1 MVKKQY
7 TVLVVGCGEMGS
19 SHARAYEK
27 IPDFRI
33 VGLVSRNPES
43 RERLNSEL
51 AGDYPLFADY
61 ENALEQT
68 SPEIVSLC
76 TYPNTHAPFAI
87 KALEKGC
94 HLFVEKPL
102 ADTVENAEKVVQLAL
117 AKNRKIVVGYILR
130 QHPSWVKFID
140 IAKGLGK
147 PLVMRMNLIIQS
159 SGARWRKQKKMMESI
174 PPLVDCG
181 VHYLDVMCQ
190 MTESEPVSVSAIGVQ
205 LSDEVSK
212 PENYNYGHLQVVFKD
227 GSVGWYEAGWGPMMS
242 VNAFF
247 VKDVTGPK
255 GSASIVSNDKKAAK
269 KADVL
274 EDHVRTDSIR
284 VHYQDRDKEDIFLK
298 PDEFLDM
305 TEEPDHD
312 ELCRLEQEYLLRS
325 IRDDL
330 DLTEHLGAAVN
341 SMKIVLAA
349 DRAIRE
355 GRTIKL

>member
-1 MVKKQY
+1 MANGKY
-7 TVLVVGCGEMGS
+7 SVLVVGCGEMGS

-27 IPDFRI
+27 IPEYEI
-33 VGLVSRNPES
+33 AGLVSRNPES
-43 RERLNSEL
+43 RERLNREL
-51 AGDYPLFADY
+51 SGNYPLYSDY
-61 ENALEQT
+61 KEALDLT
-68 SPEIVSLC
+68 KPEIVSLS
-76 TYPNTHAPFAI
+76 TYPDTHAPYAI
-87 KALEKGC
+87 QALEKGC
-94 HLFVEKPL
+94 HLFIEKPL
-102 ADTVENAEKVVQLAL
+102 ADTVANAEKVAQLAL

-130 QHPSWVKFID
+130 QHPSWVKFIE

-159 SGARWRKQKKMMESI
+159 SGARWRKQKKMMLSI

-190 MTESEPVSVSAIGVQ
+190 MTESDPVSVSAIGVQ
-205 LSDEVSK
+205 LSDEVAK
-212 PENYNYGHLQVVFKD
+212 PENYNYGHLQVAFED

-255 GSASIVSNDKKAAK
+255 GSASIVSNDKKQAK
-269 KADVL
+269 RADVL

-284 VHYQDRDKEDIFLK
+284 VHYQDRDNDDNFIK

-312 ELCRLEQEYLLRS
+312 ELCRLEQMHLLKAIQNDEDMS
-325 IRDDL
+325 G
-330 DLTEHLGAAVN
+330 HLNASVN
-341 SMKIVLAA
+341 SLKIALAA
-349 DRAIRE
+349 DRAVRE
-355 GRTIKL
+355 GCTIKL

>member
-1 MVKKQY
+1 MQKKQY
-7 TVLVVGCGEMGS
+7 TVLLVGCGEMGS

-27 IPDFRI
+27 IHDFKI

-43 RERLNSEL
+43 RERLNREL
-51 AGDYPLFADY
+51 TGDYPLFADY
-61 ENALEQT
+61 EIALEQT
-68 SPEIVSLC
+68 KPEIVSLS

-94 HLFVEKPL
+94 HLFIEKPL
-102 ADTVENAEKVVQLAL
+102 ADTVENAEEVVRLAL
-117 AKNRKIVVGYILR
+117 EKNCKIVVGYILR
-130 QHPSWVKFID
+130 QHPSWVKFIE

-205 LSDEVSK
+205 LSDEVAR
-212 PENYNYGHLQVVFKD
+212 PENYNYGHLQVVFED

-255 GSASIVSNDKKAAK
+255 GSASIVSNEKKAAK

-284 VHYQDRDKEDIFLK
+284 VHYQDRDKDDIFLQQ
-298 PDEFLDM
+298 DEFHDM

-330 DLTEHLGAAVN
+330 NLTEHLAAAVN
-341 SMKIVLAA
+341 SLKIVLAA

-355 GRTIKL
+355 ERTIKL

>member
-1 MVKKQY
+1 MAKRQY

-27 IPDFRI
+27 IPEYEI

-43 RERLNSEL
+43 RERLNREL
-51 AGDYPLFADY
+51 AGDYPLYADF
-61 ENALEQT
+61 EEALEQT
-68 SPEIVSLC
+68 NPEIVSLS
-76 TYPNTHAPFAI
+76 TYPNTHAPFAL

-94 HLFVEKPL
+94 HLFIEKPL
-102 ADTVENAEKVVQLAL
+102 ADTVESAEKVARLAL
-117 AKNRKIVVGYILR
+117 EMNRKIVVGYILR
-130 QHPSWVKFID
+130 HHPSWVKFIE
-140 IAKGLGK
+140 IARGLGK

-174 PPLVDCG
+174 PPMVDCG

-190 MTESEPVSVSAIGVQ
+190 MTESDPVSVSAIGVQ
-205 LSDEVSK
+205 LSDEVMK
-212 PENYNYGHLQVVFKD
+212 PENYNYGHLQVSFED
-227 GSVGWYEAGWGPMMS
+227 GSVGWYEAGFGPMMS

-255 GSASIVSNDKKAAK
+255 GSASIVSNDKKPAK

-284 VHYQDRDKEDIFLK
+284 IHYQDRDEDDIFVRQ
-298 PDEFLDM
+298 DEFLDM

-312 ELCRLEQEYLLRS
+312 ELCRLEQEHLLKA
-325 IRDDL
+325 ITDDY
-330 DLTEHLGAAVN
+330 DLTGHLNTAVN
-341 SMKIVLAA
+341 SLRIALAA
-349 DRAIRE
+349 DRAVRE

>member
-1 MVKKQY
+1 MAKKQY

-27 IPDFRI
+27 IPDFKI

-43 RERLNSEL
+43 RERLNREL
-51 AGDYPLFADY
+51 AGDYPLFSDFD
-61 ENALEQT
+61 EALET
-68 SPEIVSLC
+68 TAPEIVSLS

-102 ADTVENAEKVVQLAL
+102 ADTVESAEKVVQLAL
-117 AKNRKIVVGYILR
+117 EKNRKIVVGYILR

-212 PENYNYGHLQVVFKD
+212 PENYNYGHLQVVFED

-312 ELCRLEQEYLLRS
+312 ELCRLEQAYLLRS

-355 GRTIKL
+355 ERTIKL

>member
-1 MVKKQY
+1 MAKKQY

-27 IPDFRI
+27 IPDFKI

-43 RERLNSEL
+43 RERLNREL
-51 AGDYPLFADY
+51 AGDYPLFSDFD
-61 ENALEQT
+61 EALET
-68 SPEIVSLC
+68 TAPEIVSLS

-102 ADTVENAEKVVQLAL
+102 ADTVESAEKVVQLAL
-117 AKNRKIVVGYILR
+117 EKNRKIVVGYILR

-212 PENYNYGHLQVVFKD
+212 PENYNYGHLQVVFED

-255 GSASIVSNDKKAAK
+255 GSASIVSNEKKAAK

-312 ELCRLEQEYLLRS
+312 ELCRLEQAYLLRS

-355 GRTIKL
+355 ERTIKL

>member
-1 MVKKQY
+1 MAKKQY

-27 IPDFRI
+27 IPDFKI

-43 RERLNSEL
+43 RERLNREL
-51 AGDYPLFADY
+51 AGDYPLFSDFD
-61 ENALEQT
+61 EALET
-68 SPEIVSLC
+68 TAPEIVSLS

-102 ADTVENAEKVVQLAL
+102 ADTVESAEKVVQLAL
-117 AKNRKIVVGYILR
+117 EKNRKIVVGYILR

-212 PENYNYGHLQVVFKD
+212 PENYNYGHLQVVFED

-312 ELCRLEQEYLLRS
+312 ELCRLEQAYLLRS

-330 DLTEHLGAAVN
+330 DLREHLGAAVN
-341 SMKIVLAA
+341 SMKIVMAA

>member
-1 MVKKQY
+1 MENRRLS
-7 TVLVVGCGEMGS
+7 VLVVGCGEMGS

-27 IPDFRI
+27 IPEYEI
-33 VGLVSRNPES
+33 VGLVSRNPGS

-51 AGDYPLFADY
+51 SGNYPLFADY
-61 ENALEQT
+61 EEALET
-68 SPEIVSLC
+68 TLPDVVSLS
-76 TYPNTHAPFAI
+76 TYPDTHASYAEL
-87 KALEKGC
+87 ALEKGC
-94 HLFVEKPL
+94 HLFIEKPL
-102 ADTVENAEKVVQLAL
+102 ADTVESAERVARMAL
-117 AKNRKIVVGYILR
+117 ERNRKIVVGYILR

-140 IAKGLGK
+140 IARELGK

-159 SGARWRKQKKMMESI
+159 SGARWRKQKKMMQSI

-190 MTESEPVSVSAIGVQ
+190 MTEAEPTSVSAVGVQ
-205 LSDEVSK
+205 LSDEVSR
-212 PENYNYGHLQVVFKD
+212 PENYNYGHLQVTFDD

-255 GSASIVSNDKKAAK
+255 GSASIVSSDKKDAK
-269 KADVL
+269 RADVL

-284 VHYQDRDKEDIFLK
+284 VHYQDRDSDDIFLK

-305 TEEPDHD
+305 TAEPDHD
-312 ELCRLEQEYLLRS
+312 KLCRLEQMHLLKA
-325 IRDDL
+325 IQEDEDMT
-330 DLTEHLGAAVN
+330 DHLNAAVN
-341 SMKIVLAA
+341 SLKIVLAA
-349 DRAIRE
+349 DLSVRE